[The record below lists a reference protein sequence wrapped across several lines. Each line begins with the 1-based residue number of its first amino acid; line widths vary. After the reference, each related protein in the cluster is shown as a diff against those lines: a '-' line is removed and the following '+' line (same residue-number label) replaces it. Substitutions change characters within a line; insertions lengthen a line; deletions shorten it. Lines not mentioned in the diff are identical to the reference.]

1 MINPKEKML
10 DQLKSQAVPF
20 SAADETDIV
29 AVAMA
34 FGEEIQKYGDPAMAI
49 YALKQQ
55 NEELRKALEKIADT
69 DPDDGTPWFHEVA
82 DAALALSAEP
92 DGEAKHNVVI
102 DLADRCI
109 KAMLLLAEV
118 EPHLDEWNF
127 PITLNERVTALCN
140 EHFGEVRPSID
151 NAMRQGE

>member
-34 FGEEIQKYGDPAMAI
+34 FGEEIQKHGDPAMAI

-55 NEELRKALEKIADT
+55 LADAQAKLAAVERDAVGLLKAEYYRGYSDREQEVRDGIGAYGHPIKENIKENERLERENEELRYAIAD
-69 DPDDGTPWFHEVA
+69 
-82 DAALALSAEP
+82 LASLFWKTS
-92 DGEAKHNVVI
+92 KHC
-102 DLADRCI
+102 R
-109 KAMLLLAEV
+109 
-118 EPHLDEWNF
+118 
-127 PITLNERVTALCN
+127 
-140 EHFGEVRPSID
+140 
-151 NAMRQGE
+151 

>member
-34 FGEEIQKYGDPAMAI
+34 FGEEIQKHGDPAMAI

-55 NEELRKALEKIADT
+55 
-69 DPDDGTPWFHEVA
+69 
-82 DAALALSAEP
+82 
-92 DGEAKHNVVI
+92 
-102 DLADRCI
+102 
-109 KAMLLLAEV
+109 LAEANLAYKNIQNGILIK
-118 EPHLDEWNF
+118 EAN
-127 PITLNERVTALCN
+127 LNYFAEQNKQLKKLLREASGPMSYGHWSSDFRNKVKEALK
-140 EHFGEVRPSID
+140 
-151 NAMRQGE
+151 